1 MKLTEEQIESI
12 RSLLIA
18 EGIQNESLSDDVL
31 DHICCVVEVLHK
43 RGTSFD
49 EAVQEA
55 IVDLAPDGLIELEI
69 KTRYLLNSNR
79 IITMKKLMYFMG
91 FLGAATLSVGT
102 LFKIMYWPGADM
114 ASLIGVIILLLIFMP
129 LWALDRYKYEVS
141 KALSNKLKFF
151 AGIFSAVV
159 IGLSVVFKVLHLQ
172 GASVL
177 LVVGAFIFVF
187 GYLPFLFFSL
197 YKKSI
202 S

>member
-1 MKLTEEQIESI
+1 MNLSEEQIIFI
-12 RSLLIA
+12 RKVLI
-18 EGIQNESLSDDVL
+18 EGGIQNESLTDDVL
-31 DHICCVVEVLHK
+31 DHICCVVELLIK
-43 RGTSFD
+43 RGKTFD
-49 EAVQEA
+49 EALNEA
-55 IVDLAPDGLIELEI
+55 IDDLAPNGLRDLEI
-69 KTRYLLNSNR
+69 QTRYLLNSKHT
-79 IITMKKLMYFMG
+79 ITMKKLMYLMG

-102 LFKIMYWPGADM
+102 LFKIMHWPGADM

-151 AGIFSAVV
+151 AGILSAVL

-177 LVVGAFIFVF
+177 LVIGAFIFVF

>member
-1 MKLTEEQIESI
+1 MNLSEEQITFI
-12 RSLLIA
+12 RKVI
-18 EGIQNESLSDDVL
+18 EEGGIQNESLTDDVL
-31 DHICCVVEVLHK
+31 DHICCVVEVLLK
-43 RGTSFD
+43 RGKTFD
-49 EAVQEA
+49 DAVHEA
-55 IVDLAPDGLIELEI
+55 IVDLAPNGLKDLEI
-69 KTRYLLNSNR
+69 QTRYLLNSNR
-79 IITMKKLMYFMG
+79 IINMKKLMYFMG

-102 LFKIMYWPGADM
+102 LFKIMHWPGADM

-151 AGIFSAVV
+151 AGILSAVL

-177 LVVGAFIFVF
+177 LVIGAFIFVF

-197 YKKSI
+197 YKKSV

>member
-1 MKLTEEQIESI
+1 MTLTEKQIESI
-12 RSLLIA
+12 RAILHS
-18 EGIQNESLSDDVL
+18 EGLRNESLTDDLL
-31 DHICCVVEVLHK
+31 DHICCVVELLMK
-43 RGTSFD
+43 RGRGFEEAVD
-49 EAVQEA
+49 EA
-55 IVDLAPDGLIELEI
+55 IIDIAPHGLIDIEI
-69 KTRYLLNSNR
+69 QTRYLLNSNR
-79 IITMKKLMYFMG
+79 IINMKKLMYLMG

-151 AGIFSAVV
+151 AGILSALI